1 MTRGALVCTA
11 ALTLLLGSSAGDQR
25 VSLRSTAATYLAT
38 IATIAPVAGR
48 ETAYDYY
55 ERLNDDAES
64 LDDATVPE
72 GYTAEQWAQT
82 LQRTASLDLSLA
94 TQLIDRSYAA
104 MASVRGLGEV
114 FVRSSQDRTMQP
126 VAVYVPSGYA
136 PGNPTPLIVL
146 LHGHPQSETQLL
158 APPYVARLAEAN
170 KSIVVAPWGRGYYD
184 FRGSASDVYDA
195 LDAATHAF
203 TIDPRKRFLAGY
215 SMGGFSVFEVAP
227 LHPDDWS
234 AVMSIAGALL
244 GSDSSRLL
252 ALMPRTP
259 FYVLTGSADDSIP
272 TQYPTATAIFLHNEG
287 LDVSFYSQPGGKHR
301 LATLMPILTQA
312 WNDMLHEIVRAPPAA
327 VGKITLPAAI
337 PTSMTKP

>member
-1 MTRGALVCTA
+1 
-11 ALTLLLGSSAGDQR
+11 
-25 VSLRSTAATYLAT
+25 
-38 IATIAPVAGR
+38 
-48 ETAYDYY
+48 
-55 ERLNDDAES
+55 
-64 LDDATVPE
+64 
-72 GYTAEQWAQT
+72 
-82 LQRTASLDLSLA
+82 
-94 TQLIDRSYAA
+94 

-158 APPYVARLAEAN
+158 APPYIAQLAEATE
-170 KSIVVAPWGRGYYD
+170 SIVVAPWGRGYYD
-184 FRGSASDVYDA
+184 FRGSAADVYDA
-195 LDAATHAF
+195 LDAATRAF
-203 TIDPRKRFLAGY
+203 NIDPRKRFLAGY

-234 AVMSIAGALL
+234 AVVSIAGALL
-244 GSDSSRLL
+244 GSDSGRIL

-272 TQYPTATAIFLHNEG
+272 TQYPTATAIFLHNAG

-301 LATLMPILTQA
+301 LVTLLPILTQA

-327 VGKITLPAAI
+327 VGKISLPSAI
-337 PTSMTKP
+337 PMSMLKP